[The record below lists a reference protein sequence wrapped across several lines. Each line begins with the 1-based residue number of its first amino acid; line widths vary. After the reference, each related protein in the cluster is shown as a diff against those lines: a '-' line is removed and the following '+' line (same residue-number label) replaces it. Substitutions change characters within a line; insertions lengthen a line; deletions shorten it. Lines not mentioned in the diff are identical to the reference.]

1 MKHSLITYRKG
12 GLATQSMLLFFLT
25 ALLFFSCE
33 DKPKK
38 TSFDEQE
45 LQVDIPNF
53 NADSAYEYVAKQ
65 VAFGPRVPNMGSHIN
80 CGEWLGKF
88 LEDKGAKVFRQTAT
102 VTAWDGTQ
110 LSAQNIIAQYNPEAK
125 KRILLSAHW
134 DTRPIADQDT
144 ERQNE
149 PILGANDGAS
159 GVGVLLE
166 IARQI
171 QAKKPTAGIDIC
183 LWDAE
188 DYGNP
193 GTVNSYS
200 LGTQYWAKNKHVPN
214 YNAAFGI
221 NLDMVGAAGA
231 QFFKEEN
238 SMNYAAA
245 IVEKVWL
252 SARRQ
257 GYGSYF
263 SHVRGN
269 AVTDDHFYVSKL
281 AGIPCIDVIDQKNGA
296 DFFEQWHTHGDDMS
310 VISKETLKAVG
321 QTVLDV
327 IYRE

>member
-1 MKHSLITYRKG
+1 M
-12 GLATQSMLLFFLT
+12 
-25 ALLFFSCE
+25 
-33 DKPKK
+33 
-38 TSFDEQE
+38 
-45 LQVDIPNF
+45 
-53 NADSAYEYVAKQ
+53 AKQ
-65 VAFGPRVPNMGSHIN
+65 VAFGPRVPNTGSHIN

-88 LEDKGAKVFRQTAT
+88 LEEKGAKVFRQTALL
-102 VTAWDGTQ
+102 TAWDGTQ
-110 LSAQNIIAQYNPEAK
+110 LSSQNIIAQYNPEVK

-134 DTRPIADQDT
+134 DTRPIAEMDT
-144 ERQNE
+144 TRKDK
-149 PILGANDGAS
+149 PISGANDGAS

-171 QAKKPTAGIDIC
+171 QAKGPAVGIDIC
-183 LWDAE
+183 LWDSE

-193 GTVNSYS
+193 GTINSYC

-214 YNAAFGI
+214 YNAQFGI
-221 NLDMVGAAGA
+221 NLDMVGAEGA

-238 SMNYAAA
+238 SMVYAAG

-263 SHVRGN
+263 SHVRSN
-269 AVTDDHFYVSKL
+269 AVTDDHFYISKL
-281 AGIPCIDVIDQKNGA
+281 AGIPCIDVIDQRNGVN
-296 DFFEQWHTHGDDMS
+296 FFEEWHTHGDNMS